1 MSPIYFAIDALDKYN
16 ENQSD
21 LIQIIIMSLTLSSKV
36 KWLLASRLE
45 VDVLTKLK
53 TYYLPDLYILKALV
67 KLDTESL

>member
-1 MSPIYFAIDALDKYN
+1 
-16 ENQSD
+16 
-21 LIQIIIMSLTLSSKV
+21 MSLTLSSKV